1 MTVELKARSRY
12 NGRNLC
18 QAERRA
24 PREFAC
30 EKLFGAKI
38 VFNSNSSVID
48 CVLRDLSPQGARL
61 LVPSTNGIPDQFD
74 LQINRNGVCH
84 PSKVAWRVSDQ
95 LGVTFLDHQG

>member
-1 MTVELKARSRY
+1 MDEICAKPSD
-12 NGRNLC
+12 
-18 QAERRA
+18 ERRA
-24 PREFAC
+24 SSRARR
-30 EKLFGAKI
+30 LFGAKI

-95 LGVTFLDHQG
+95 LGVAFLDHQG